1 MNNTLSTRF
10 FVLSH
15 DMLIMVSLK
24 YVENVLI
31 YSKTV
36 GIYSA
41 NFKITEIHLYSRTS
55 GSILTILAMKIM
67 IKDKIKNPFKPV
79 VLWYPRLLCVLYFLF
94 S

>member
-1 MNNTLSTRF
+1 MNNTLSTHF